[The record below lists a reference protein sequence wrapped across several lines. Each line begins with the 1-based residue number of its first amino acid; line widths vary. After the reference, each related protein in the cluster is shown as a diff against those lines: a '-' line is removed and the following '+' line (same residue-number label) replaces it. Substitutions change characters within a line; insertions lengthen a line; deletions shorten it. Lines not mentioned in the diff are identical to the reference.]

1 MVLFFYLTDNK
12 LFHFVPVK
20 LHQETCKLLHDLIKR
35 RVFSVLQFFSC
46 GISILINHNQDFLGF
61 GHLKTDNFHDF
72 VKYLGVN
79 RGKRLLVGYETVSKV
94 LFQGIGVLEFIKV
107 LADVKV
113 EELDGDLEHLI
124 VVQFHHHEHI
134 LESSITNLNA
144 LLIAVN
150 CDLEPSV
157 LGLEEL

>member
-1 MVLFFYLTDNK
+1 M
-12 LFHFVPVK
+12 
-20 LHQETCKLLHDLIKR
+20 
-35 RVFSVLQFFSC
+35 
-46 GISILINHNQDFLGF
+46 
-61 GHLKTDNFHDF
+61 
-72 VKYLGVN
+72 
-79 RGKRLLVGYETVSKV
+79 LVGYETVSKV